1 MQVDNRVA
9 PRPCKVRPMHGQGMH
24 QTLSRPS
31 CSARYKRERSRQVTP
46 RCIAELAKELTPAA
60 SAWLVR
66 LLKILN
72 AEPRRSRQ
80 TKLYGT
86 SYLTCLELQ
95 LERICLLRPPEHLQS
110 LPSSA
115 PPSTDLSS

>member
-1 MQVDNRVA
+1 MQVDKKAKSRSPASLQGSPDARTGHA
-9 PRPCKVRPMHGQGMH
+9 PDAVTAKLLRQ
-24 QTLSRPS
+24 
-31 CSARYKRERSRQVTP
+31 RSRQVTP